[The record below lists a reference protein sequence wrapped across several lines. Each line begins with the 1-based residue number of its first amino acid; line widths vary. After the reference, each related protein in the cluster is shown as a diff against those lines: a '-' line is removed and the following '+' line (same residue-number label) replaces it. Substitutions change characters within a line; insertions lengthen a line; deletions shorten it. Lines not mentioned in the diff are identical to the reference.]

1 MERLANCLVCGSKKI
16 INKKSLID
24 YSLTKEIFSLYQC
37 LSCGGVFTNPR
48 PKKNKI
54 NKYYDLKKYD
64 SYNKK
69 VMFLVLFIVLFKNL
83 TTLIKQVY

>member
-1 MERLANCLVCGSKKI
+1 MERLSNCLVCGSKKI

-24 YSLTKEIFSLYQC
+24 YSLTKETFTLYQC
-37 LSCGGVFTNPR
+37 LVCGVLFTNPR
-48 PKKNKI
+48 PKKDKI

-64 SYNKK
+64 SYSKK
-69 VMFLVLFIVLFKNL
+69 TMFLVLFMVLFKNL